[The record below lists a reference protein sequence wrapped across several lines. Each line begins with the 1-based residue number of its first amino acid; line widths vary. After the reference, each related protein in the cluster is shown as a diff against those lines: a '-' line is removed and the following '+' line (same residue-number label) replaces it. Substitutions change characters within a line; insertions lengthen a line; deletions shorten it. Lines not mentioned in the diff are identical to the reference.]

1 MIKGIVTGFIGL
13 LLVQE
18 ATGEKILNL
27 IGEEKKDVARVLPIA
42 LLLQWMVHQTWLG
55 ATTVCGLD

>member
-1 MIKGIVTGFIGL
+1 
-13 LLVQE
+13 VQE